1 MALPAY
7 MRIVGTKQGEITK
20 DASSPESVGS
30 NHEKTHVDQIKVLAF
45 DHTVEVPRDAISGQT
60 TGLRVHKALRI
71 TKQFDKTSP
80 LLMEALTTGEI
91 LTEVETFW
99 YRAQPEGGQQLYY
112 RIGLENARIIR
123 IHDYMHNCND
133 PDKSHESHMEDVY
146 FCYDRIMWSHDV
158 SNTVSVDN
166 YRDFTKK

>member
-30 NHEKTHVDQIKVLAF
+30 NHEKTHVDQIMVLAF

-60 TGLRVHKALRI
+60 TGLRVHKELRI

-80 LLMEALTTGEI
+80 LLMEALTSGEI
-91 LTEVETFW
+91 LTEVEIFW

-112 RIGLENARIIR
+112 RTVLGNARIIR
-123 IHDYMHNCND
+123 VHDYMHNCND

-146 FCYDRIMWSHDV
+146 FCYDRITWSHEV
-158 SNTVSVDN
+158 SNTMSVDN
-166 YRDFTKK
+166 YRDLT